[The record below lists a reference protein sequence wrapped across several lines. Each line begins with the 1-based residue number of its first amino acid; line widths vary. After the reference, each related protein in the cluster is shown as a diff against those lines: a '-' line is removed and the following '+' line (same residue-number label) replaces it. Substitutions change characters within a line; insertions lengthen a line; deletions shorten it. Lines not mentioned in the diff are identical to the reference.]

1 MYLLSNN
8 LLSIEIA
15 AKGAELQ
22 SIYHVQNELEYLWSG
37 DAKYWAKKSPVLF
50 PIVGGLKNNIYKFQ
64 GQSYKLGRHGF
75 ARDSV
80 FEVSERTS
88 NSITFLLQSNEQTK
102 LVYPFDFRFRV
113 KYSVNNYRL
122 SITFIVENKSKMEM
136 FFSVGAHPAFTIPI
150 EKNLQYND
158 YYLRFDVPEHA
169 DRWPLTTDGLIEAK
183 PIPFLENE
191 SELPLR
197 KELFYKDAIVFKQLQ
212 SRSISIV
219 SSRSSHGVKVNFDG
233 FPYLGIWAAKE
244 ANFICIEPWYG
255 IADSIDSTGEL
266 TDKEG
271 IIHLPIGETFEATYS
286 IEVF

>member
-50 PIVGGLKNNIYKFQ
+50 PIVGGLKNNVYKFQ
-64 GQSYKLGRHGF
+64 GKSYQLSRHGF
-75 ARDSV
+75 ARDSM
-80 FEVSERTS
+80 FEVSERTP
-88 NSITFLLQSNEQTK
+88 NSITFSLQSNEQTK
-102 LVYPFDFRFRV
+102 LVYPFDFWFRV

-150 EKNLQYND
+150 EKSLQYND

-212 SRSISIV
+212 SRSISVV

-266 TDKEG
+266 ADKEG
-271 IIHLPIGETFEATYS
+271 IIHLPIGKTFEATYS